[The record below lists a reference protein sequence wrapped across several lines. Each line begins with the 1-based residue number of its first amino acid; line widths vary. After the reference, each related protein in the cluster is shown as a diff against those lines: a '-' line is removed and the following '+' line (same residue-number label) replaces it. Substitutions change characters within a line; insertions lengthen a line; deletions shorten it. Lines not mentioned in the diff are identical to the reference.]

1 LLQRQPYG
9 KEQQQ
14 QQQLVGQLLNQ
25 MQPGASSQ
33 QQQQKMKSPPPSQAQ
48 GGAAK
53 QWPDAMSAFSALAL
67 AGQAANEAVAA
78 TVAKMASAAA
88 AGMEPAAAAAAAA
101 AEDSVVPAHYW
112 SGFGGNKGYYYGS
125 SWYAS
130 QMPKWYSVQT
140 SGFMYTW
147 QGKWYTS
154 PTRAAS
160 SFQSVGDS
168 CRVSNTGMVCVQFSQ
183 TAPMELATA
192 QVTVSDNS
200 SSQSVTSRISIWNQ
214 ASATRPAGVPDY
226 CVGA

>member
-67 AGQAANEAVAA
+67 AGQTANDAVAA

-101 AEDSVVPAHYW
+101 EDSVVPAHHW

-130 QMPKWYSVQT
+130 KMPKWYSVQT

-168 CRVSNTGMVCVQFSQ
+168 CRVSNTGMVCVQFSNAQ
-183 TAPMELATA
+183 PMQLATA